1 MGSTCTLGSSTATQ
15 MQFTLPD
22 ESERG
27 IIGRMADLRTENKR
41 FLEELQQRPS
51 DLDEKIEALE
61 IKG

>member
-1 MGSTCTLGSSTATQ
+1 